1 MIRPG
6 WSWPGQLARAKGE
19 AELEGFLSGSS
30 LLRLPSGNEL
40 SLLLKWSIRKAICAF
55 TSGSEFAVL
64 LKELFY
70 FSLNGNLIHIQMNVH
85 FHFLQHVEFCPHIE
99 F

>member
-6 WSWPGQLARAKGE
+6 WSWPGQLARARGE
-19 AELEGFLSGSS
+19 AELEGFLLGRS
-30 LLRLPSGNEL
+30 LLRLPSGNVL
-40 SLLLKWSIRKAICAF
+40 SLLLKWSIRKAICEFA
-55 TSGSEFAVL
+55 SGSEFTVL

-70 FSLNGNLIHIQMNVH
+70 FSFNGNLIHIQMNVH
-85 FHFLQHVEFCPHIE
+85 FHFFQRVEFCPHIE